1 MKTLIIL
8 SVAVLG
14 LMPMVSGTTTTAQNS
29 APASAIERPASME
42 PEMLAQLKIQAT
54 SSDATLSRPL

>member
-1 MKTLIIL
+1 MKTLFIL

-14 LMPMVSGTTTTAQNS
+14 LVPVVSGTTTAQNG
-29 APASAIERPASME
+29 APATAIERSASME
-42 PEMLAQLKIQAT
+42 PEMLAQLKVQAT

>member
-1 MKTLIIL
+1 MKTLFIL

-14 LMPMVSGTTTTAQNS
+14 LMPVVSGTTTAQNG
-29 APASAIERPASME
+29 AAATAIERSASME
-42 PEMLAQLKIQAT
+42 PEMLAQLKVQAT

>member
-1 MKTLIIL
+1 MKTLFIL

-29 APASAIERPASME
+29 ASAIERPASMDS
-42 PEMLAQLKIQAT
+42 EMLAQLKVQAT